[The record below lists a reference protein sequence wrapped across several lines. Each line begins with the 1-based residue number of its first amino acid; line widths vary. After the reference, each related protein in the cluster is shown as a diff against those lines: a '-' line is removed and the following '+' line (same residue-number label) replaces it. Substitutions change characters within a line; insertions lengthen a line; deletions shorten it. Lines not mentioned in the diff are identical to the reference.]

1 MRTMSSAVQPVF
13 PDAVQG
19 IKQRILHGYC
29 VRLHMA
35 LIVTAVVASGV
46 LSSKLLL
53 VSGVHS
59 LRLRYPVAV
68 AVSYSVFLLLVRV
81 WIWYVT
87 LRRPVWAKSASGSSD
102 LDFGGMPSPGGWS
115 GGGRGI
121 RFGGGS
127 SGGAGASDAWGEES
141 SPLPAQAAQV
151 SSGRGGFF
159 SKLDFSGSCD
169 DDGWLVMLLLVALVL
184 AIFGAG
190 GYLVFAA
197 PQILPEAA
205 CQAMLAP
212 ALLRVSKDHHHGW
225 MSGVLRSTVLPFVIV
240 CVFAGA
246 LGWAAHRACPVA
258 PRLMDVW
265 NCPTIP

>member
-1 MRTMSSAVQPVF
+1 V
-13 PDAVQG
+13 VQG
-19 IKQRILHGYC
+19 IRQRILHGYC

-35 LIVTAVVASGV
+35 LIVTAVVVSGV

-68 AVSYSVFLLLVRV
+68 VVSYGVFLMLIRV

-87 LRRPVWAKSASGSSD
+87 LRRPVWAKSSGGTSD
-102 LDFGGMPSPGGWS
+102 LDFGGVPSPGGW
-115 GGGRGI
+115 GGGGSGV

-127 SGGAGASDAWGEES
+127 SGGGGASDAWGEADA
-141 SPLPAQAAQV
+141 PLPTPVVQV
-151 SSGRGGFF
+151 SSGHGSFF
-159 SKLDFSGSCD
+159 SNLNFGGDSD

-205 CQAMLAP
+205 CQAILAP
-212 ALLRVSKDHHHGW
+212 ALLRVSKEHHHGW
-225 MSGVLRSTVLPFVIV
+225 MSGVLRSTVLPFAIV
-240 CVFAGA
+240 CLLAGG
-246 LGWAAHRACPVA
+246 LGWAAHRVCPAA
-258 PRLMDVW
+258 PRLIDVW
-265 NCPTIP
+265 SCPPSGS